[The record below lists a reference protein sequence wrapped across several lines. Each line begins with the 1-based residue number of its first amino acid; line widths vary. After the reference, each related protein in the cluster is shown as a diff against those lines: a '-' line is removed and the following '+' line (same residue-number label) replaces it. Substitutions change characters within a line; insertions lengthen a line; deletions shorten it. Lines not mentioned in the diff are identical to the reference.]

1 MNQSRFKTEVK
12 RVGHMPII
20 AVRLWL
26 RGGARQESI
35 PGQALITGRILA
47 EGSHHRGWREIAED
61 AENLGMILQSFG
73 SYETI
78 GVSIDALAGDWEK
91 ALDWLAELVLEPSFP
106 AERCDWLCR
115 QAEGELESLMDQP
128 EAKTGRA
135 FLEQLYDPHPYSR
148 PLQGS
153 GESLGRIEAEH
164 CRELHHRGLGWGGL
178 AVVTG
183 QIDED
188 AVQSRLDG
196 LFQDLGGDAE
206 GVPTLDAPTGL
217 GEPHR
222 EVTAGEA
229 DQVHIYAGHL
239 TIPRR
244 HPDTVALSLLAVVLG
259 AGAGMSG
266 RLPERIREQEGL
278 AYHVDVATYAGA
290 GLDAGRLVTYVAT
303 SPKTAAAAEQ
313 ALREELTR
321 LLESGIKDDELEE
334 ARSYLIGRDPFRRET
349 ARQWADLLAEARFY
363 GLDSD
368 RAEWVVKKL
377 QATQREDVEEAARRW
392 IRPDELKVT
401 VGRPK

>member
-1 MNQSRFKTEVK
+1 MTRFNTEVK

-35 PGQALITGRILA
+35 PGQALITGRLLA
-47 EGSHHRGWREIAED
+47 EGSRHRDWRQIAEE
-61 AENLGMILQSFG
+61 AENRGMIVQSFG

-78 GVSIDALAGDWEK
+78 GVSIDALAEDWEK
-91 ALDWLAELVLEPSFP
+91 ALDWLAELMLEPSFP
-106 AERCDWLCR
+106 ADRCDWLCR

-148 PLQGS
+148 SLQGS

-164 CRELHHRGLGWGGL
+164 CRELHRRTLDWGGL

-188 AVQSRLDG
+188 AVQRRLDDLFKDLSGGTEEVPAVEAPAG
-196 LFQDLGGDAE
+196 LSE
-206 GVPTLDAPTGL
+206 T
-217 GEPHR
+217 HR
-222 EVTAGEA
+222 EITAGES

-266 RLPERIREQEGL
+266 RLPERIREREGL

-303 SPKTAAAAEQ
+303 SPKTAAAAEK
-313 ALREELTR
+313 ALREELNR
-321 LLESGIKDDELEE
+321 LLESGIKDDEVEE

-363 GLDSD
+363 GLESD
-368 RAEWVVKKL
+368 RADWVVERL
-377 QATQREDVEEAARRW
+377 QAVRREGVEEAARRW

-401 VGRPK
+401 VGKPKE